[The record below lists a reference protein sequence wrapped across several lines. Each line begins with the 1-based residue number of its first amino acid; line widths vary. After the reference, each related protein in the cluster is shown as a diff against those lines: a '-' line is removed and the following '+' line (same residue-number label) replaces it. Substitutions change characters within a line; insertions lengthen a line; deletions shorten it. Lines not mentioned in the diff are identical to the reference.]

1 MKTTPYLTLALMLAS
16 GTLAHA
22 QFALSLPKAPSAAPS
37 SDAGSDPAALL
48 AKGNRLIV
56 FSTIATDLDV
66 SSAQKMLEAFPPA
79 KIAKIKAKFAKYDEL
94 KSKRADK
101 DQLDA
106 DSCTVASDAFE
117 EMAKLNVE
125 GYDKAKAKVV
135 VPAYSQMG
143 LAAGADGIAATQLP
157 PFVKSVQSTITSLA
171 GNPLQASKVIKLK
184 DQVAVTN
191 ALVVNTPKQ
200 VNAMKTVRGMAK
212 KIADA
217 EHFKLGEP
225 KVPTTVDPEALA
237 KASKAEQVEG

>member
-1 MKTTPYLTLALMLAS
+1 MKTTPCLTLALMLAS

-22 QFALSLPKAPSAAPS
+22 QFALSLPKVPSASPS

-56 FSTIATDLDV
+56 FSTIATDLAV

-125 GYDKAKAKVV
+125 GYDKAKAHAAAQGLPFPFAEPY
-135 VPAYSQMG
+135 PAFAHHRG
-143 LAAGADGIAATQLP
+143 DAKGARSEGGGPRRDRIG
-157 PFVKSVQSTITSLA
+157 
-171 GNPLQASKVIKLK
+171 
-184 DQVAVTN
+184 
-191 ALVVNTPKQ
+191 
-200 VNAMKTVRGMAK
+200 RG
-212 KIADA
+212 
-217 EHFKLGEP
+217 
-225 KVPTTVDPEALA
+225 
-237 KASKAEQVEG
+237 